1 MSNMA
6 SDAKA
11 CFSSKVEYRA
21 VNRYLYLKGKICKEI
36 YGELADVYGSS
47 APSYA
52 QVKFWVGELKRGRTS
67 LEDEARSGRPL
78 DATDEEI
85 CKKVRDLVHS
95 DRRIQ
100 VEEIAQALGIS
111 HGSVSTIL
119 HDRLGMRKLT
129 ARWVPKSLSDEQM
142 ATRTSVCSALL
153 KRFRSKDD
161 FLLRLV
167 TVDETW
173 VHYYE
178 PENKA
183 QSRQWVGPGSPR
195 SKKFK
200 TQPSAGKVM
209 ATVFWDAKGV
219 IMLDFLPKRRTITG
233 VYYANLLDQ
242 LRTAIREK
250 RRGKLSK
257 GVLLQHTTRESTLA
271 KLQWF
276 NMNYNKLIP
285 HPAYSPDLA
294 PSDFFLF
301 PNLKKDI
308 RGLHFRSDEEVV
320 MAVEEWVNG
329 KDPDF
334 FSSGLMALE
343 HRWSKCITLE
353 GNYIEKEEVGLNRK

>member
-1 MSNMA
+1 M
-6 SDAKA
+6 
-11 CFSSKVEYRA
+11 
-21 VNRYLYLKGKICKEI
+21 YLKDKTGKEI
-36 YGELADVYGSS
+36 HGELADVYGSS

-52 QVKFWVGELKRGRTS
+52 QVKFWVGEFKRGRVS

-78 DATDEEI
+78 DATDEEM
-85 CKKVRDLVHS
+85 CKKVWDLVYS

-111 HGSVSTIL
+111 HGSVPTIL

-129 ARWVPKSLSDEQM
+129 AHWVPKSLSDEQM
-142 ATRTSVCSALL
+142 ATRASVCSSLL
-153 KRFRSKDD
+153 KHFRLKDD
-161 FLLRLV
+161 FLLHLV

-183 QSRQWVGPGSPR
+183 QIRQWVGPGSLRP
-195 SKKFK
+195 KKFK
-200 TQPSAGKVM
+200 TQPSGGKMM
-209 ATVFWDAKGV
+209 ATVFWDAKRV
-219 IMLDFLPKRRTITG
+219 IMLDFLLKRSTITG

-250 RRGKLSK
+250 RQGKLSK
-257 GVLLQHTTRESTLA
+257 GVLLQQDNARVHTCKVAMDAVE
-271 KLQWF
+271 Q
-276 NMNYNKLIP
+276 NGYELIP
-285 HPAYSPDLA
+285 HPANSPDLA

-301 PNLKKDI
+301 PNLKKDFC
-308 RGLHFRSDEEVV
+308 GLHFWSDEEVV

-353 GNYIEKEEVGLNRK
+353 GNYIKKEEVDLNRK